1 VPGQRP
7 REPALTR
14 RRNPSVLPAAEPELR
29 RRRARSAL

>member
-14 RRNPSVLPAAEPELR
+14 RRNPSVLPAAQSLSYAEGVPDLR
-29 RRRARSAL
+29 